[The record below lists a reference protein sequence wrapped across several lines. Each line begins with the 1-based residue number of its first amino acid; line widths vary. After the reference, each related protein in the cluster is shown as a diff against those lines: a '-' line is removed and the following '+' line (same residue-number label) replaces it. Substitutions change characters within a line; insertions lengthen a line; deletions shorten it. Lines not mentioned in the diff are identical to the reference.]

1 VDHKI
6 DVIHQDPFAF
16 RVSLN
21 MKRAS
26 AQFAKLFFDAFSDR
40 LIVTAGGA
48 GADHKVIGERADIV
62 QVDHH
67 DVLRLLVE
75 GGFKGLSQ
83 LVVFLFL
90 GNSLLPHE

>member
-1 VDHKI
+1 MDHKI

-16 RVSLN
+16 RVSLD

-26 AQFAKLFFDAFSDR
+26 AQFAELFFDTFSDR

-48 GADHKVIGERADIV
+48 GADHKMIGERADIV
-62 QVDHH
+62 QVDDH
-67 DVLRLLVE
+67 DVLRLFVE
-75 GGFKGLSQ
+75 GGFESLSQ
-83 LVVFLFL
+83 LLVFLFL